1 MNICQIMKEK
11 LVKMLIKQKK
21 IDNKNNKKKIKYKI
35 I

>member
-21 IDNKNNKKKIKYKI
+21 IDNKNNKKKNKI
-35 I
+35 